1 VLSVTYAFGFQRIAE
16 TTGSAMYAE
25 IGRQFPGQLSYFI
38 AGAFFYY
45 FLSIFEKRVAFF
57 LVGSLII
64 LGIDMIYPLPFFE
77 PIALGTVVVFFSLFA
92 YVGNFGKY
100 GDFSYGI
107 YIVHF
112 PIIQLLC
119 QYGIFRE
126 QPWYFL
132 VSAVILTGISSV
144 LMWHLVE
151 KRFLL
156 RSSHYISASK
166 PGSAVLPSFP
176 NIADQKAEQDLS

>member
-1 VLSVTYAFGFQRIAE
+1 
-16 TTGSAMYAE
+16 
-25 IGRQFPGQLSYFI
+25 
-38 AGAFFYY
+38 
-45 FLSIFEKRVAFF
+45 
-57 LVGSLII
+57 
-64 LGIDMIYPLPFFE
+64 
-77 PIALGTVVVFFSLFA
+77 VFFGLFG
-92 YVGNFGKY
+92 YLGNFGEY

-119 QYGIFRE
+119 QYRIFRE

-132 VSAVILTGISSV
+132 VSPVILTGISSV

-156 RSSHYISASK
+156 PSSHHISTSK
-166 PGSAVLPSFP
+166 TGFVALTSFP
-176 NIADQKAEQDLS
+176 NMADQKAEQDLS